1 MQAAA
6 ADGPSMEGGVVG
18 CHRAVPDRHLPI
30 ALQLTLNSA
39 EGLAMLQVQM
49 ECGRTDELL
58 ILLDLDLPDDVAE
71 KFLVELRR
79 NEQFVESAV
88 AGYTSDLPPFG
99 EDVASDRALDLC
111 LHLSAEGEHI
121 TAAIL
126 AAFAA
131 SYRHLRV

>member
-39 EGLAMLQVQM
+39 AGLAMLQLQM
-49 ECGRTDELL
+49 ECDRT
-58 ILLDLDLPDDVAE
+58 
-71 KFLVELRR
+71 
-79 NEQFVESAV
+79 
-88 AGYTSDLPPFG
+88 
-99 EDVASDRALDLC
+99 LDLC
-111 LHLSAEGEHI
+111 LHLSAEGEHS
-121 TAAIL
+121 TAPIL
-126 AAFAA
+126 VAFAA

>member
-1 MQAAA
+1 
-6 ADGPSMEGGVVG
+6 MEGGVVG

-39 EGLAMLQVQM
+39 EGLAMLQLQM

-79 NEQFVESAV
+79 NEQLVESAV

-99 EDVASDRALDLC
+99 EHVASDRTLDLC

-121 TAAIL
+121 TAPIL
-126 AAFAA
+126 VAFAA